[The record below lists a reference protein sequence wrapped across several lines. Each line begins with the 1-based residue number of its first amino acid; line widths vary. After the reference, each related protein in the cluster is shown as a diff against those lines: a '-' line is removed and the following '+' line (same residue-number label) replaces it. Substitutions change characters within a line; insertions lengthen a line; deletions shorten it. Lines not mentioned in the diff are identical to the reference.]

1 MKKYFPRLLSLLLLC
16 PILLS
21 LFPFQAAAEETD
33 LKLFCTNAI
42 LVDANY
48 GEILYEDNA
57 YEKAYPAS
65 LTKVLTALL
74 VIEAIEEGTLTADA
88 MVTADDTSQ
97 QGMVAGASTANI
109 KVGET
114 LSVEELL
121 YCLLLPSANEAANI
135 LAEAVCGDVAS
146 FIELMNQRARELGC
160 TGTHFANT
168 HGLHDDDHYTTAYD
182 ICLFTREALKHDLI
196 REVVGTSVYTVP
208 ATNLSEP
215 REFYNTNALLSN
227 WHYMGYVYDKAI
239 GVKTGTTPEAGRCL
253 VSAAVDGDE
262 YLIAVILGA
271 EPAVREDG
279 STDLKQFSESTAL
292 LKWGFRNF
300 QRTTISQEDTPVA
313 AVNVT
318 LSQDANQVLVKPVG
332 TLERTLPVDM
342 DLEAIEPTISLFQ
355 DTVEAPVKEGQV
367 MGTMTLTYDGEVF
380 GTLDLVATTSVDR
393 SELLYRQEQI
403 RQFFANSGT
412 KLILAAVLVV
422 AVLVLLRLLVFRKRR
437 RYRAGAGA
445 GGRRGSYHGRRRR

>member
-1 MKKYFPRLLSLLLLC
+1 MDQLYAEGKLDTSSQEGSASSGEESASGEEGSEASPSSEEAASADD
-16 PILLS
+16 PEAS
-21 LFPFQAAAEETD
+21 SASQASAE
-33 LKLFCTNAI
+33 AGY
-42 LVDANY
+42 VAPAY
-48 GEILYEDNA
+48 GEEGFDGSDYTGRSYFVQLMN
-57 YEKAYPAS
+57 EKAA
-65 LTKVLTALL
+65 
-74 VIEAIEEGTLTADA
+74 
-88 MVTADDTSQ
+88 
-97 QGMVAGASTANI
+97 
-109 KVGET
+109 
-114 LSVEELL
+114 
-121 YCLLLPSANEAANI
+121 
-135 LAEAVCGDVAS
+135 
-146 FIELMNQRARELGC
+146 ELGC
-160 TGTHFANT
+160 TNTHFTNP
-168 HGLHDDDHYTTAYD
+168 HGLHNADHYSTARD
-182 ICLFTREALKHDLI
+182 IYRMSKQAMTHATFREI
-196 REVVGTSVYTVP
+196 VSTGRYTVP

-342 DLEAIEPTISLFQ
+342 DLEAIEPTIPCSK
-355 DTVEAPVKEGQV
+355 T
-367 MGTMTLTYDGEVF
+367 
-380 GTLDLVATTSVDR
+380 R
-393 SELLYRQEQI
+393 
-403 RQFFANSGT
+403 
-412 KLILAAVLVV
+412 
-422 AVLVLLRLLVFRKRR
+422 
-437 RYRAGAGA
+437 
-445 GGRRGSYHGRRRR
+445 

>member
-1 MKKYFPRLLSLLLLC
+1 MTR
-16 PILLS
+16 
-21 LFPFQAAAEETD
+21 
-33 LKLFCTNAI
+33 
-42 LVDANY
+42 
-48 GEILYEDNA
+48 
-57 YEKAYPAS
+57 
-65 LTKVLTALL
+65 
-74 VIEAIEEGTLTADA
+74 
-88 MVTADDTSQ
+88 
-97 QGMVAGASTANI
+97 
-109 KVGET
+109 
-114 LSVEELL
+114 
-121 YCLLLPSANEAANI
+121 PSASRLVPRRRRDAAWS
-135 LAEAVCGDVAS
+135 LPPW
-146 FIELMNQRARELGC
+146 
-160 TGTHFANT
+160 TG
-168 HGLHDDDHYTTAYD
+168 
-182 ICLFTREALKHDLI
+182 K
-196 REVVGTSVYTVP
+196 
-208 ATNLSEP
+208 
-215 REFYNTNALLSN
+215 
-227 WHYMGYVYDKAI
+227 
-239 GVKTGTTPEAGRCL
+239 
-253 VSAAVDGDE
+253 

>member
-1 MKKYFPRLLSLLLLC
+1 M
-16 PILLS
+16 
-21 LFPFQAAAEETD
+21 
-33 LKLFCTNAI
+33 
-42 LVDANY
+42 
-48 GEILYEDNA
+48 
-57 YEKAYPAS
+57 
-65 LTKVLTALL
+65 
-74 VIEAIEEGTLTADA
+74 
-88 MVTADDTSQ
+88 
-97 QGMVAGASTANI
+97 
-109 KVGET
+109 
-114 LSVEELL
+114 
-121 YCLLLPSANEAANI
+121 
-135 LAEAVCGDVAS
+135 
-146 FIELMNQRARELGC
+146 
-160 TGTHFANT
+160 
-168 HGLHDDDHYTTAYD
+168 
-182 ICLFTREALKHDLI
+182 
-196 REVVGTSVYTVP
+196 VGTSVYTVP

-342 DLEAIEPTISLFQ
+342 DLEA
-355 DTVEAPVKEGQV
+355 
-367 MGTMTLTYDGEVF
+367 
-380 GTLDLVATTSVDR
+380 
-393 SELLYRQEQI
+393 
-403 RQFFANSGT
+403 
-412 KLILAAVLVV
+412 
-422 AVLVLLRLLVFRKRR
+422 
-437 RYRAGAGA
+437 
-445 GGRRGSYHGRRRR
+445 

>member
-1 MKKYFPRLLSLLLLC
+1 MKKNRFFAWLLLV
-16 PILLS
+16 PVVLS
-21 LFPFQAAAEETD
+21 LFVPLPAAALDEPEVY
-33 LKLFCTNAI
+33 CTNAV
-42 LVDANY
+42 LLDANY
-48 GEILYEDNA
+48 GDVLYDKDA

-65 LTKVLTALL
+65 TTKVMTALL
-74 VIEAIEEGTLTADA
+74 VMEALEEGTLTAQTP
-88 MVTADDTSQ
+88 VTAGETRM
-97 QGMVAGASTANI
+97 QGIPSGNGYVTANL
-109 KVGET
+109 KLGEVLT
-114 LSVEELL
+114 VEQLL
-121 YCLLLPSANEAANI
+121 YCLLIPSAADAANV
-135 LAEAVCGDVAS
+135 LAVAVDGT
-146 FIELMNQRARELGC
+146 IEDFVDHMNRKAGELGC
-160 TGTHFANT
+160 QNTHFTNT
-168 HGLHDDDHYTTAYD
+168 SGVHNEDHYSTAYD
-182 ICLFTREALKHDLI
+182 LALILNAALEYDLFRTIIKTA
-196 REVVGTSVYTVP
+196 VYTVP

>member
-1 MKKYFPRLLSLLLLC
+1 M
-16 PILLS
+16 
-21 LFPFQAAAEETD
+21 
-33 LKLFCTNAI
+33 
-42 LVDANY
+42 
-48 GEILYEDNA
+48 
-57 YEKAYPAS
+57 
-65 LTKVLTALL
+65 
-74 VIEAIEEGTLTADA
+74 
-88 MVTADDTSQ
+88 
-97 QGMVAGASTANI
+97 
-109 KVGET
+109 
-114 LSVEELL
+114 
-121 YCLLLPSANEAANI
+121 
-135 LAEAVCGDVAS
+135 CGDVAS